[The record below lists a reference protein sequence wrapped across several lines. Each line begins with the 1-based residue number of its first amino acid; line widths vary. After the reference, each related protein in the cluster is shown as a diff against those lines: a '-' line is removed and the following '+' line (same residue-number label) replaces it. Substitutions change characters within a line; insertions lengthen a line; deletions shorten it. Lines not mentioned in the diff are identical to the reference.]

1 MARLNGREGEGLIFP
16 RKLQEGSQIRVIAP
30 ARSLSIIDGERRELA
45 VAALG
50 SLGLRVSFG
59 KNVGRC
65 DAFSSSGVEE
75 RIQDLH
81 DAFADPTVDGIL
93 TVIGG
98 YNTNQILPLIDYTL
112 IGRNPKILCG
122 YSDITVLSN
131 ALLRKSNL
139 ITYSGPHFSTFSMR
153 LGFEYTK
160 EYFRKCLF
168 LDAPFVVEPSPRWS
182 DDRWYTDQDRR
193 VFLPNAGPQTLQPEA
208 VERGGRIVG
217 GNLGS
222 FSLLQGTEFWP
233 GLADSILYLEA
244 DGEMSAEYFDRHLQS
259 VLNQEESAG
268 ITALLLGRFQ
278 ESSRIDEAILR
289 RILLNK
295 RELAGIPVVYN
306 LDFGHTSPMFTF
318 PIGGTAHLVIGN
330 SGEIA
335 LKIVR
340 H

>member
-1 MARLNGREGEGLIFP
+1 
-16 RKLQEGSQIRVIAP
+16 
-30 ARSLSIIDGERRELA
+30 
-45 VAALG
+45 
-50 SLGLRVSFG
+50 
-59 KNVGRC
+59 
-65 DAFSSSGVEE
+65 
-75 RIQDLH
+75 
-81 DAFADPTVDGIL
+81 
-93 TVIGG
+93 
-98 YNTNQILPLIDYTL
+98 
-112 IGRNPKILCG
+112 
-122 YSDITVLSN
+122 
-131 ALLRKSNL
+131 
-139 ITYSGPHFSTFSMR
+139 
-153 LGFEYTK
+153 
-160 EYFRKCLF
+160 
-168 LDAPFVVEPSPRWS
+168 
-182 DDRWYTDQDRR
+182 
-193 VFLPNAGPQTLQPEA
+193 
-208 VERGGRIVG
+208 
-217 GNLGS
+217 
-222 FSLLQGTEFWP
+222 LQGTEFWP